1 MTGRT
6 GRGDHFVSERV
17 AHLGLVGVVAHEFDV
32 LDART
37 AGAVAETVVAVEI
50 EVVTFLGPAG
60 GTLPVQTDQH
70 VVVKFAEIEK
80 RTARAAERVRRRR
93 VFHEQLHNR
102 QQRLDARIGD
112 HHSQILLGID
122 RIGKQRPARTVV
134 LRVAR

>member
-1 MTGRT
+1 SILSLTLHIFFFFSSRRRHTRWPRDWSSDVCSSDLDIKFMTGRT
-6 GRGDHFVSERV
+6 GRGDHFASERV

-70 VVVKFAEIEK
+70 VVVKFAE
-80 RTARAAERVRRRR
+80 
-93 VFHEQLHNR
+93 
-102 QQRLDARIGD
+102 
-112 HHSQILLGID
+112 
-122 RIGKQRPARTVV
+122 
-134 LRVAR
+134 